1 MGAMAEGRE
10 IRITEM
16 DLFSGLDH
24 HFLGKIAESACSEV
38 EYTQGMAIFNAGE
51 NAKDLFILEQGVVE
65 LTIGDGKT
73 VYSLTDPGEI
83 FGWSSIV
90 EDSLYTATAEAKT
103 DIQAVKIDAA
113 KMNRHLS
120 ANPTNGLTIYRRLA
134 SIFHKRLSSMYGKFS
149 MGGW

>member
-24 HFLGKIAESACSEV
+24 HLLGKIADSACSEV
-38 EYTQGMAIFNAGE
+38 TYRQGVLIFQAGE
-51 NAKDLFILEQGVVE
+51 VAKDLFILEQGVVE
-65 LTIGDGKT
+65 LSIGDGKT

-90 EDSLYTATAEAKT
+90 ENCHYTATAAAKT
-103 DIQAVKIDAA
+103 DIQAVKINAD
-113 KMNRHLS
+113 KMNRQLN
-120 ANPTNGLTIYRRLA
+120 ANPMAGLTIYRRLA
-134 SIFHKRLSSMYGKFS
+134 SIFNKRLSSMYGKYAMS
-149 MGGW
+149 S